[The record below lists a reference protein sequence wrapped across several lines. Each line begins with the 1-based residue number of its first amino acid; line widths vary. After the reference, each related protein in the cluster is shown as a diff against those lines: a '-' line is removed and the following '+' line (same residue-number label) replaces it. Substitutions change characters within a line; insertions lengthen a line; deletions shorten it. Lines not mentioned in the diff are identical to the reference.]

1 MNTAKHHTTIKMKAI
16 DIKSSTYISFGVNND
31 SYPKFETS
39 DHFRIS
45 Y

>member
-1 MNTAKHHTTIKMKAI
+1 MNTTKHHTTLKMKAI
-16 DIKSSTYISFGVNND
+16 DIKSSTYINFGANND